1 MASLSTIIY
10 TIVALIIFVP
20 LISSIFGFFD
30 IGPDVYMPYLGW
42 IIALLLFFVLLPK
55 RIGMMFN

>member
-20 LISSIFGFFD
+20 LIGSIFSFFD
-30 IGPDVYMPYLGW
+30 IGPDVYVPYLGW
-42 IIALLLFFVLLPK
+42 IIALVLFFVLLPK
-55 RIGMMFN
+55 KIGTMFE